1 MEGVRELVQYMMV
14 DVFLFVMEGVLV
26 VSASAAPLSV
36 SVHVVLAAVRWVAMR
51 WQGMF
56 QLALSL

>member
-26 VSASAAPLSV
+26 VSAGAAPLSV

-51 WQGMF
+51 
-56 QLALSL
+56 

>member
-51 WQGMF
+51 
-56 QLALSL
+56 